1 MGQKKLES
9 QEAGNTFPGDL
20 FTLFENP
27 IARSFGRQYLLHFF
41 FIPLQFDEGSP
52 WPSGECP
59 GELSIYC
66 EEVKEPGGETF
77 LFSLF
82 PFPLRGVFSGRHTQ
96 PFGWEERALS
106 LSPFIQG
113 NEWEIRVC
121 VISFSP
127 TNFSLF
133 PLPWC
138 TGWWEEKVCGEISS
152 LLFSLLPPP

>member
-66 EEVKEPGGETF
+66 EEGKEPGGETF
-77 LFSLF
+77 LSFLFFLFPSGVSFQGGTHSLSDGKKGPS
-82 PFPLRGVFSGRHTQ
+82 PFPLLFKETSGKS
-96 PFGWEERALS
+96 E
-106 LSPFIQG
+106 
-113 NEWEIRVC
+113 C
-121 VISFSP
+121 V
-127 TNFSLF
+127 
-133 PLPWC
+133 
-138 TGWWEEKVCGEISS
+138 
-152 LLFSLLPPP
+152 